1 MRVLCFTLRKHIFNK
16 HGYFANP
23 PFITL
28 GTILISKEG
37 YKPIRIHNTI
47 KFNLRRSFF
56 NNFVEGFNNKE
67 NNDLLLKYTHIKF
80 YYILHN
86 N

>member
-1 MRVLCFTLRKHIFNK
+1 MRVLCFTLRRHIFNK

-47 KFNLRRSFF
+47 KFN
-56 NNFVEGFNNKE
+56 NNINRAVITKISPENKIINRLNNIIVKE
-67 NNDLLLKYTHIKF
+67 KKI
-80 YYILHN
+80 
-86 N
+86 